1 MTDWSVAD
9 LRFCVAVCR
18 LYVAVRRPLP
28 GLYCVTINVCMV
40 RAAMRR
46 IVPGKLT
53 TTGRLCG
60 QHNNVSL
67 PEEFVEEC
75 FDRLQFAYSVVLTI
89 LKHGC

>member
-1 MTDWSVAD
+1 
-9 LRFCVAVCR
+9 
-18 LYVAVRRPLP
+18 
-28 GLYCVTINVCMV
+28 MV

-46 IVPGKLT
+46 IVPGNLA

-75 FDRLQFAYSVVLTI
+75 FDRMQFAYFSCADDPETRLLRHEI
-89 LKHGC
+89 